1 MGIFQE
7 VSNWVLGS
15 YKVRTTQATD
25 GAQYQHVRLD
35 VGAGT
40 AESQVTA
47 ANPLPV
53 TVGGSG
59 VGSATVSPQYRNNAI
74 ALDGPIP
81 GEYLVATGETVSGAS
96 TTTTFTQAGHQA
108 RVGDTVGWFGTGFS
122 ANPNVER
129 TVISTTLTTVTLA
142 VACPNTIQIGDS
154 YTLTR
159 PTRLKTDALGNVG
172 ITGNTGGGAVSVT
185 GNVNAETNLAYIGSN
200 PTDFFVDGSSNGHGY
215 IVGGGYNDDTF
226 LADTLHLKKSDPVT
240 LDAGLITRN
249 IPSGT
254 QNVSPAA
261 PTVTGTITTATST
274 ITLNPIAGYG
284 GVCVSV
290 SGTYTGV
297 NFLLEGSRDGTNWS
311 TISMSQQN
319 TPAIQQATGV
329 IASTI
334 RQWIAPTLGCIAVR
348 VRATAWVSGTANIT
362 INGSLAAVPT
372 AVQTIPSGTQTVS
385 GTVTVTGSV
394 SLTGAKAAGGAS
406 HYRNIDLNSTGI
418 LIQTAQTYVT
428 SIEVFNTTGATI
440 YLKIYNKATA
450 ATSADT
456 PIKTIPIAAGRERDI
471 NSGIGWNIALGY
483 SVRCVTGVADA
494 DTTSPAANGCV
505 FSTTYT

>member
-74 ALDGPIP
+74 GLDGPLP

-96 TTTTFTQAGHQA
+96 TTTTFTQVGHQA
-108 RVGDTVGWFGTGFS
+108 RVGDTVAWFGTGFS

-142 VACPNTIQIGDS
+142 VACPNTIQIGDA

-159 PTRLKTDALGNVG
+159 PTRLKTDAQGNVG
-172 ITGNTGGGAVSVT
+172 ITGNTGGGAVNVT
-185 GNVNAETNLAYIGSN
+185 GTVSTLTNLEYIGSN
-200 PTDFFVDGSSNGHGY
+200 PVDFFVDTLGQGHGY
-215 IVGGGYNDDTF
+215 VVGGGYNDDTS
-226 LADTLHLKKSDPVT
+226 LADTLHLKKSDPV
-240 LDAGLITRN
+240 LSDAGLITRN

-254 QNVSPAA
+254 QNVAPAA
-261 PTVTGTITTATST
+261 PTITGTITTATST

-311 TISMSQQN
+311 TISMSRQD
-319 TPAIQQATGV
+319 TPSVIQSTGV
-329 IASTI
+329 IASVT
-334 RQWIAPTLGCIAVR
+334 RQHIAPTLGCIAVR

-362 INGSLAAVPT
+362 INATIASVPT
-372 AVQTIPSGTQTVS
+372 AVISLPNGTQAVS
-385 GTVTVTGSV
+385 GTVTVNGSV
-394 SLTGAKAAGGAS
+394 SLTAAKAAGGAT
-406 HYRNIDLNSTGI
+406 HYRNIDLNTTGV
-418 LIQTAQTYVT
+418 LVQTGQTYVT

-471 NSGIGWNIALGY
+471 TSSIGWNLSLGY

>member
-1 MGIFQE
+1 
-7 VSNWVLGS
+7 V
-15 YKVRTTQATD
+15 
-25 GAQYQHVRLD
+25 
-35 VGAGT
+35 
-40 AESQVTA
+40 
-47 ANPLPV
+47 
-53 TVGGSG
+53 
-59 VGSATVSPQYRNNAI
+59 
-74 ALDGPIP
+74 
-81 GEYLVATGETVSGAS
+81 
-96 TTTTFTQAGHQA
+96 GHQA
-108 RVGDTVGWFGTGFS
+108 RVGDTVAWFGTGFS

-142 VACPNTIQIGDS
+142 VACPNTIQIGDA

-159 PTRLKTDALGNVG
+159 PTRLKTDAQGNVG
-172 ITGNTGGGAVSVT
+172 ITGNTGGGAVNVT
-185 GNVNAETNLAYIGSN
+185 GTVSTLTNLEYIGSN
-200 PTDFFVDGSSNGHGY
+200 PVDFFVDTLGQGHGY
-215 IVGGGYNDDTF
+215 VVGGGYNDDTS
-226 LADTLHLKKSDPVT
+226 LADTLHLKKSDPV
-240 LDAGLITRN
+240 LSDAGLITRN

-254 QNVSPAA
+254 QNVAPAA
-261 PTVTGTITTATST
+261 PTITGTITTATST

-311 TISMSQQN
+311 TISMSRQD
-319 TPAIQQATGV
+319 TPSVIQSTGV
-329 IASTI
+329 IASVT
-334 RQWIAPTLGCIAVR
+334 RQHIAPTLGCIAVR

-362 INGSLAAVPT
+362 INATIASVPT
-372 AVQTIPSGTQTVS
+372 AVISLPNGTQAVS
-385 GTVTVTGSV
+385 GTVTVNGSV
-394 SLTGAKAAGGAS
+394 SLTAAKAAGGAT
-406 HYRNIDLNSTGI
+406 HYRNIDLNTTGV
-418 LIQTAQTYVT
+418 LVQTGQTYVT

-471 NSGIGWNIALGY
+471 TSSIGWNLSLGY